1 MTSKKVRINMPLTVR
16 ELALALG
23 LEVSLVVR
31 LLFERRVMRTVD
43 TIVELEIARNLAL
56 DLGYELTDDG

>member
-1 MTSKKVRINMPLTVR
+1 MPLTVR